1 MKEVIV
7 RTRLS
12 CNHRKLKAFFISSGL
27 VKLFYYVDKIE
38 KRGPYQY
45 VINDKYDAELFILDR
60 RITWE
65 VYKDRD
71 LKDRIEVELIPL
83 TDNDTAV
90 FLKFSTSRI
99 LPLKKVLE
107 KEVNSEVDLLRELLE
122 SLKIRI
128 VSEER

>member
-1 MKEVIV
+1 MKEIIV
-7 RTRLS
+7 RTRLP
-12 CNHRKLKAFFISSGL
+12 CNYRRLKSFFISSGL

-45 VINDKYDAELFILDR
+45 VINDKYNADLFILDR
-60 RITWE
+60 RISWE

-90 FLKFSTSRI
+90 FLKFSTNRI

-107 KEVNSEVDLLRELLE
+107 KEVNSEVDLLREL
-122 SLKIRI
+122 
-128 VSEER
+128 

>member
-1 MKEVIV
+1 VKEVIV

-12 CNHRKLKAFFISSGL
+12 CNYRRLKAFFISSGL

-60 RITWE
+60 RIIWE

-71 LKDRIEVELIPL
+71 LKDKIEVELIPL

-90 FLKFSTSRI
+90 FLKFSTNRI

-107 KEVNSEVDLLRELLE
+107 KEVNSEVDLLRELLD
-122 SLKIRI
+122 SLRTFNLQ
-128 VSEER
+128 

>member
-12 CNHRKLKAFFISSGL
+12 CNHRRLKAFFISSGL
-27 VKLFYYVDKIE
+27 IKLFYYVDKIE

-45 VINDKYDAELFILDR
+45 VINDKYNAELFILDR

-65 VYKDRD
+65 VYKDKD

-90 FLKFSTSRI
+90 FLKFSTNRI

-107 KEVNSEVDLLRELLE
+107 KEVKSEVDLLRELLE
-122 SLKIRI
+122 SLKMRI
-128 VSEER
+128 ISEEK

>member
-1 MKEVIV
+1 VKEVVV

-12 CNHRKLKAFFISSGL
+12 CNYRRLKSFFISSGL

-45 VINDKYDAELFILDR
+45 VINDKYNAELFVLDR
-60 RITWE
+60 RIIWE

-90 FLKFSTSRI
+90 FLKFSTNRI

-107 KEVNSEVDLLRELLE
+107 KEVNSEVDLLREFLD
-122 SLKIRI
+122 SLRTFNLQ
-128 VSEER
+128 

>member
-1 MKEVIV
+1 MKEVVV

-12 CNHRKLKAFFISSGL
+12 CNYRRLKSFFISSGL

-45 VINDKYDAELFILDR
+45 VINDKYNAELFVLDR
-60 RITWE
+60 RIIWE

-90 FLKFSTSRI
+90 FLKFSTNRI

-107 KEVNSEVDLLRELLE
+107 KEVNSEVDLLREFLD
-122 SLKIRI
+122 SLRTFNLQ
-128 VSEER
+128 